1 MTFQTISP
9 GRHHEAALPDFGE
22 NHDPGGQQNHALDIT
37 AIRELFATR
46 RASSAGIFERVVNSL
61 WLRSSV

>member
-37 AIRELFATR
+37 AIRELFVTR
-46 RASSAGIFERVVNSL
+46 RASSAGIF
-61 WLRSSV
+61 

>member
-22 NHDPGGQQNHALDIT
+22 NQDPGGQQNHALDIT
-37 AIRELFATR
+37 AIREPLSALLVECRTWTGLFFVDR
-46 RASSAGIFERVVNSL
+46 HRG
-61 WLRSSV
+61 

>member
-9 GRHHEAALPDFGE
+9 GRHHEAALLDFGE

-37 AIRELFATR
+37 AIRELLFGSCTAAPYT
-46 RASSAGIFERVVNSL
+46 
-61 WLRSSV
+61 